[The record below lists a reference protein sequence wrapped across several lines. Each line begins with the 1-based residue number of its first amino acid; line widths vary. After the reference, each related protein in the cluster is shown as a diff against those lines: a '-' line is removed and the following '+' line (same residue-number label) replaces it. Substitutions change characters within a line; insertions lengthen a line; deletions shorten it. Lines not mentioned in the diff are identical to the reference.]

1 MKKEKKVKKDKKAK
15 AEVAPAEEAPKKE
28 KKDKKDKKDKK
39 AKKAE
44 AAAATTED
52 AAKKAKKEKK
62 EKKRKAEEEAAA
74 AAALEEKKAKK
85 EKKEKKEKKAKKAK
99 EPEPEPEPVDD
110 DDDDVSDEDDSDD
123 DDDDDEDDAPIVKKG
138 GAAAGGAAASA
149 ASGANPEG
157 ITKCFVGNLS
167 WHIDEETLK
176 GWLEGVSSID
186 WMVDRDTQRFKGCA
200 WVEFESAEHAAAAVA
215 LNGTE
220 IMERAAKIEF
230 ARPKPGGE
238 RSPARGAKA
247 QGESIRA
254 QPLKPKP
261 EGCVTCFAGN
271 LSWEIDDDACRAF
284 FEGCGPIE
292 RIKWLTDRETGE
304 FKGCGF
310 ITFETEA
317 ALDKAV
323 ALRGEELLGR
333 AIKLDYADPPKPRT
347 W

>member
-1 MKKEKKVKKDKKAK
+1 MEAGVVGPEKADVGD
-15 AEVAPAEEAPKKE
+15 
-28 KKDKKDKKDKK
+28 
-39 AKKAE
+39 
-44 AAAATTED
+44 
-52 AAKKAKKEKK
+52 
-62 EKKRKAEEEAAA
+62 
-74 AAALEEKKAKK
+74 LEEYH
-85 EKKEKKEKKAKKAK
+85 
-99 EPEPEPEPVDD
+99 
-110 DDDDVSDEDDSDD
+110 
-123 DDDDDEDDAPIVKKG
+123 
-138 GAAAGGAAASA
+138 
-149 ASGANPEG
+149 
-157 ITKCFVGNLS
+157 C
-167 WHIDEETLK
+167 
-176 GWLEGVSSID
+176 
-186 WMVDRDTQRFKGCA
+186 
-200 WVEFESAEHAAAAVA
+200 
-215 LNGTE
+215 
-220 IMERAAKIEF
+220 
-230 ARPKPGGE
+230 
-238 RSPARGAKA
+238 
-247 QGESIRA
+247 